1 MGSLLLSRRRFVADP
16 VGSAEINLDALRHN
30 LAAIRSRTPVKIAAI
45 VKANA
50 YGHGILPVSR
60 TLIEAGADLLGVAQL
75 SEALELRSQE
85 PDIPILTWIYAP
97 GADLE
102 AGFRAGLEI
111 SVGAPWAIG
120 EVLDAARRFGG
131 TARIHIEVDTG
142 MSRGG
147 FAPGD
152 IAEAGTMLA
161 RAVSQ
166 GLVEIAG
173 LWSHLARADEPQC
186 GETERQLD
194 RFNAITKELKDLG
207 IDPEARHLANSAG
220 TFWHPDTH
228 LDMVRPGIA
237 LYGISPEPAIATAAE
252 LGLEPVMTLSS
263 TVVAA
268 RKAEPGTGVSYGH
281 TEKTSESVMLG
292 TVPLG
297 YADGIPRSASSR
309 GPVCVAGVSSRII
322 GRICMDQ
329 VVIELPE
336 GTGVGD
342 EVIFYGAGGPTVDE
356 WAEAAGTIGY
366 EITTRLGRH
375 VPRSYRAR
383 LGH

>member
-1 MGSLLLSRRRFVADP
+1 MADP
-16 VGSAEINLDALRHN
+16 VGRAEIDLDALRHN
-30 LAAIRSRTPVKIAAI
+30 LAAIRSRTPAKIAAI

-75 SEALELRSQE
+75 SEALELRTHE

-102 AGFRAGLEI
+102 TGFRAGLEI

-120 EVLDAARRFGG
+120 EVLDAAKSFGG

-147 FAPGD
+147 FAPAA
-152 IAEAGTMLA
+152 IAEAGEVLA

-194 RFNAITKELKDLG
+194 RFNAIAKELKTLG
-207 IDPEARHLANSAG
+207 IEPEVRHLANSAG
-220 TFWHPDTH
+220 TFWHSDTH

-263 TVVAA
+263 TVIAA
-268 RKAEPGTGVSYGH
+268 RKAEQGTGVSYGY
-281 TEKTSESVMLG
+281 TEKTSGSVMLG

-309 GPVCVAGVSSRII
+309 GPVCVAGVPSRII

-383 LGH
+383 LRH